1 MFHSTYSVES
11 EIGINDSI
19 TLFNSIQPLDKHI
32 ANGTE
37 LGPKLKRIMQVRMKT
52 NIVGI
57 NESFKLYH
65 EIKRVKKPMA
75 Q

>member
-1 MFHSTYSVES
+1 
-11 EIGINDSI
+11 
-19 TLFNSIQPLDKHI
+19 
-32 ANGTE
+32 
-37 LGPKLKRIMQVRMKT
+37 MQEKMKT

-75 Q
+75 HNPGRKISELSSSIPVTVRNKVCRIIINL